1 MAFLLLIFFLAAGT
15 FLPVWGFQN
24 TSGSVKKPGAIPT
37 GEIASVKGT
46 PLDFTEWKEMG
57 AEIEA
62 DFEQLKLTGG
72 YDHNFVVDNHDGTVK
87 EIAQAKSD
95 DSGIVLTVLSDLPGV
110 QFYAGNYI
118 NNEKGKEGM
127 LYGKRS
133 GFCLETQ
140 YYPDSV
146 HHDNFPS
153 IIFGPERPFRS
164 TTIFKFGV

>member
-1 MAFLLLIFFLAAGT
+1 LDHKLMMHCSNYT
-15 FLPVWGFQN
+15 PVAE
-24 TSGSVKKPGAIPT
+24 GSIPT
-37 GEIASVKGT
+37 GEIATVKGT
-46 PLDFTEWKEMG
+46 PFDFTDWKVIG
-57 AEIEA
+57 DEINV
-62 DFEQLKLTGG
+62 DCEQLNLTGG
-72 YDHNFVVDNHDGTVK
+72 YDHNFVVDDCDGSVK
-87 EIAQAKSD
+87 EIAKAKSD
-95 DSGIVLTVLSDLPGV
+95 VTGIELTVLTDLPGV

-118 NNEKGKEGM
+118 EGEKGKDGAVYE
-127 LYGKRS
+127 KRT